1 MANRDQAEGELKEQA
16 GRLTDDEQ
24 LEGEGKAQ
32 GAWGDAKE
40 TGSDLKDDLGDAAD
54 EARDKLD

>member
-16 GRLTDDEQ
+16 DRLTDAER
-24 LEGEGKAQ
+24 EGEGDVHV
-32 GAWGDAKE
+32 GWGDAKE
-40 TGSDLKDDLGDAAD
+40 KGEDLKDDVRDAAD